1 MEHER
6 RPLCF
11 NDCIYDLSTGEFQE
25 THDQGITLTATLH
38 KNDFDKELLRTPKT
52 R

>member
-25 THDQGITLTATLH
+25 THD
-38 KNDFDKELLRTPKT
+38 PKDYIN
-52 R
+52 